1 MTQQK
6 PEKNSKRM
14 KKTTCTDNLFELEQ
28 DLMTNTA
35 MAALQG
41 GTANA
46 DEEE

>member
-1 MTQQK
+1 
-6 PEKNSKRM
+6 M